1 MCFGSGGG
9 GNQTIT
15 HGWLPFIENMWGG
28 DGKGNPGLLNRAVDT
43 LNKPYQQY
51 GGQRIAG
58 FTPDQGYGM
67 DRIRNVALHGT
78 DSANASDR
86 KIIDVLGGNATNKY
100 AGDNPYFRDVVKQ
113 GMGDITDAYKQGT
126 SADTTRMFNL
136 SGAFGGSA
144 HQNAVKNNE
153 GALAGQLQ
161 RYQSGMANQQYDRS
175 AGLEEA
181 NLGRQMS
188 AIPMGFQAENRAFNT
203 GQQLLGIGGQQQN
216 QNQRGYDQDYNDWTQ
231 AQNWERNNLGWMANL
246 LSQASGGTGQTQQSG
261 GYSGINPVGG
271 LLGGAAFGNAMGWW
285 GK

>member
-1 MCFGSGGG
+1 MSGGG
-9 GNQTIT
+9 SGNAQQVLGT
-15 HGWLPFIENMWGG
+15 WSPFMENMWGG

-58 FTPDQGYGM
+58 FTQDQGSGM

-78 DSANASDR
+78 DSANEAD
-86 KIIDVLGGNATNKY
+86 KYIINTLQGNNSNPY

-153 GALAGQLQ
+153 SALGGQLQ

-175 AGLEEA
+175 A
-181 NLGRQMS
+181 NLSENQLNRQMS
-188 AIPMGFQAENRAFNT
+188 AVPLGFQAEGRAFNT
-203 GQQLLGIGGQQQN
+203 GNQLMNIGGMQQGY
-216 QNQRGYDQDYNDWTQ
+216 NQRNLDRDYQDWADAN
-231 AQNWERNNLGWMANL
+231 NWERNNINW
-246 LSQASGGTGQTQQSG
+246 LSGIFGQGQGSTGQTITSG
-261 GYSGINPVGG
+261 GYSGISPAAG
-271 LLGGAAFGNAMGWW
+271 LMGGAALGNAMGWW
-285 GK
+285 GQ